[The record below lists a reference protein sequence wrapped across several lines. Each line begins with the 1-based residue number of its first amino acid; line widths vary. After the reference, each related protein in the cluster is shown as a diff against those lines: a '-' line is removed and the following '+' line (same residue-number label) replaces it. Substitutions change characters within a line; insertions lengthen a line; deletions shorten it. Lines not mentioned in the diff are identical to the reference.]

1 MVEVPA
7 NANPNLQLVKET
19 QKRDLIANARIAEI
33 GTAIQ
38 TRSNIA
44 FFHLTQLVYSFV
56 FFFFP
61 APHPRFFFRRPDIHC
76 DLKLLATKRT
86 T

>member
-44 FFHLTQLVYSFV
+44 FF
-56 FFFFP
+56 
-61 APHPRFFFRRPDIHC
+61 I
-76 DLKLLATKRT
+76 
-86 T
+86 